1 MLFLNVYLDGCLDG
15 FNLFYS
21 WNIYNNCII
30 EDFFFFFFFNLQGMK
45 IFFAVLLPRKIIMF
59 VTAKISNGLL

>member
-1 MLFLNVYLDGCLDG
+1 MLFLNVYLDGYLDG

-30 EDFFFFFFFNLQGMK
+30 EDFFFNLQGMK

>member
-30 EDFFFFFFFNLQGMK
+30 EDFFFFSKLFHRFLSEIKQFKNL
-45 IFFAVLLPRKIIMF
+45 F
-59 VTAKISNGLL
+59 